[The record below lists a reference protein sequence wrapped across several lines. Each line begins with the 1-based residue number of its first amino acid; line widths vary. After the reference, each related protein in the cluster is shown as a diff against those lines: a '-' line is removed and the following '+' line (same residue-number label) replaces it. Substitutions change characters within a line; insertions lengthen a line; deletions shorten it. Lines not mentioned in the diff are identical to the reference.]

1 MAKLFEMKPV
11 QLGLKGLAAGSLLF
25 CAGWMYSKGSA
36 IIKGPEDASLKIVSE
51 HIQKAEELYLLDPDA
66 IEVLGRLEV
75 FVRFFPKEYKKL
87 FDAFLEASKTK
98 QDAYNSKMNATY
110 SFQIRRK
117 YQVVIETV
125 REMRLILE
133 KTLSISLEDFDEIAV
148 DINAK
153 VEQECTD
160 AIQDSY

>member
-1 MAKLFEMKPV
+1 MKPV

-25 CAGWMYSKGSA
+25 AAGWVYSKGTQM
-36 IIKGPEDASLKIVSE
+36 IKGPADQSLKIVSD
-51 HIQKAEELYLLDPDA
+51 HIKKAEDLYLLDPDA
-66 IEVLGRLEV
+66 IELLGRLEV
-75 FVRFFPKEYKKL
+75 FVRFFPAEYQKL
-87 FDAFLEASKTK
+87 FEAFLDAAYAKK
-98 QDAYNSKMNATY
+98 DAYSTKMNATH
-110 SFQIRRK
+110 SFHIRRK
-117 YQVVIETV
+117 YQVVIERV

-160 AIQDSY
+160 AIQDTF